1 MARQARTN
9 PIHQTIPSLCKPT
22 SNKRTRTYPINSK
35 YIKAASTKKNSSQER
50 NAQTHNEDSTEKS
63 CGSHKPSRKTHNL
76 VYADKLHNLLTANIN
91 FSARLTHLLSRAEK
105 FPKCYTVL
113 TSKTSRYVLKVA
125 GRWRSRCKR
134 EKDIQCS
141 HLSYITRHRPNS
153 GGDIDIIRKG
163 EEAQGQRHKQPTQ
176 LQG

>member
-35 YIKAASTKKNSSQER
+35 YIKAASTKKNSSQKR
-50 NAQTHNEDSTEKS
+50 NAQAHNEDSTEKS

-113 TSKTSRYVLKVA
+113 TSKKQAATFSRLPVDGVQDA
-125 GRWRSRCKR
+125 R
-134 EKDIQCS
+134 EKKTYNAVTFLILRD
-141 HLSYITRHRPNS
+141 TARTA
-153 GGDIDIIRKG
+153 
-163 EEAQGQRHKQPTQ
+163 EAT
-176 LQG
+176 